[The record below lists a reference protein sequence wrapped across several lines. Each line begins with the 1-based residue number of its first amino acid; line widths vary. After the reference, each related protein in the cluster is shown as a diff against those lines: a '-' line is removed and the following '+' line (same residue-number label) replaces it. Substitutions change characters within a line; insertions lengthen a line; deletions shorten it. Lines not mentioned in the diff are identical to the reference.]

1 MVMSSQNDEKAVRG
15 LYEAVIGAWN
25 KRDAGRYAGLFADD
39 ANVVGFD
46 GSIMNGKAAILTELS
61 RIFAEHMTAPYI
73 YKVRELRFL
82 TPDSALLRAVVGMLS
97 PTKTDINPAAN
108 AIQSLVAVRE
118 DYERWSIALF
128 QNTPA
133 QFHGRPELAE
143 ALSDELRQVIR

>member
-1 MVMSSQNDEKAVRG
+1 MSSQNDEKAVRG
-15 LYEAVIGAWN
+15 LYEAVIEAWN
-25 KRDAGRYAGLFADD
+25 QRSAVGYATLFAED

-61 RIFAEHMTAPYI
+61 RIFADHLTAPYI
-73 YKVRELRFL
+73 YIIREVRFL
-82 TPDSALLRAVVGMLS
+82 SPNSALLRAVVGMLS

-118 DYERWSIALF
+118 GERWSVALF

-133 QFHGRPELAE
+133 QFHGRPELAD
-143 ALSDELRQVIR
+143 ALSSELRELIG

>member
-1 MVMSSQNDEKAVRG
+1 MGSQNDEKAVRG
-15 LYEAVIGAWN
+15 LYEAVIEAWN
-25 KRDAGRYAGLFADD
+25 QRSAVSYATLFAED

-61 RIFAEHMTAPYI
+61 KIFADHVTAPYI
-73 YKVRELRFL
+73 YKIREIRFL

-118 DYERWSIALF
+118 GERWSIALF

-133 QFHGRPELAE
+133 QFHGRPELAD
-143 ALSDELRQVIR
+143 ALSSELRELIK